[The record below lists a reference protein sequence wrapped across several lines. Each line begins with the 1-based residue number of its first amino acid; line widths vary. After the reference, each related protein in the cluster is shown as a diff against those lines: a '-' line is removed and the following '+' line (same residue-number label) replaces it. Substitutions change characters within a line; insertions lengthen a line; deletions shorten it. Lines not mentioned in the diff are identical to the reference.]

1 MCPSLTQN
9 SWKFPKITT
18 VHATESLSIGAL
30 TPSTSPR
37 PFTIRTRTPHSFI
50 PTNHELYFLARYYT
64 DRQLYARHL
73 DVEPLGARFTSKV
86 DAFADI
92 RINEIAMIL
101 GIEVIEEIRMELLSA
116 WRTKLGEY
124 KWEVFMA
131 YALDDSHEK

>member
-1 MCPSLTQN
+1 MRSSHATPLA
-9 SWKFPKITT
+9 TT
-18 VHATESLSIGAL
+18 VHRSERYTAPRDSFDLPPSIHHKNED
-30 TPSTSPR
+30 
-37 PFTIRTRTPHSFI
+37 PHSFI